1 MGKLFLYVKS
11 NICVF
16 DMESQVHIYFLLP
29 LYNHK
34 EFDLGHTW
42 IV

>member
-16 DMESQVHIYFLLP
+16 DMESQVHMVTEVGSGMVSL
-29 LYNHK
+29 
-34 EFDLGHTW
+34 
-42 IV
+42 

>member
-16 DMESQVHIYFLLP
+16 DMESQVPMVIEVGSGMVSL
-29 LYNHK
+29 
-34 EFDLGHTW
+34 
-42 IV
+42 